1 MRSRDARRRD
11 DARRLAGAITLPAG
25 IVTSVVAGL
34 SRLVTPATSAHPTN
48 LTPQTQPQTHSSA
61 PPPTTRAERG
71 RLARWLLPAE
81 SAGGG
86 EIRALDG
93 VRAVAALSIVA
104 FHALIHQHFEY
115 QPISQATGSIWY
127 YLSMGVQLF
136 FVLSGFLLFRPYARA
151 LLSGGAI
158 PSWARFYQRRA
169 LRILPVYWV
178 ALAVML
184 ATQWPHAGKPL
195 WLNALTHITL
205 LHDAFPR
212 FNRDLDGP
220 FWTLAVEAQFYL
232 LLPVI
237 AAGVARVVGRTRSAA
252 RLFGALLGV
261 IALAEG
267 VRWLDTLLMASVTS
281 NAMAHGGWEAA
292 RYVLALAT
300 MGMQGKNLEVFFV
313 GALCATLYV
322 VGTEREGLARRTQ
335 RRIAWGL
342 LAGGLLISYFAAPAW
357 ALGTALFTPGAHW
370 GVDLISYP
378 LVVGVSF
385 GALTLGI
392 VWSGPLVHAIFE
404 APPLRFIG
412 LISYSMYLWHA
423 PVLRGGDLAIFAPI
437 PFWLRLVCVL
447 PVSYLSYQL
456 LERPFLRRRQ
466 RLRRS
471 ATEQPPPQP
480 DATQRAAAQLD

>member
-1 MRSRDARRRD
+1 MR
-11 DARRLAGAITLPAG
+11 
-25 IVTSVVAGL
+25 
-34 SRLVTPATSAHPTN
+34 
-48 LTPQTQPQTHSSA
+48 
-61 PPPTTRAERG
+61 TRII
-71 RLARWLLPAE
+71 RWLLPAE
-81 SAGGG
+81 SSGAG

-104 FHALIHQHFEY
+104 FHTLLHQHIEY
-115 QPISQATGSIWY
+115 LPASQAIGNVWY

-151 LLSGGAI
+151 MLSGAAL

-184 ATQWPHAGKPL
+184 ATQWPVAGKPL

-205 LHDAFPR
+205 LHDSFPR
-212 FNRDLDGP
+212 FSRDLDGP

-232 LLPVI
+232 LLPLI
-237 AAGVARVVGRTRSAA
+237 AAGVSRVVGRTRSAA

-261 IALAEG
+261 IALAEL
-267 VRWLDTLLMASVTS
+267 VRWLDTLLMASVTPQ
-281 NAMAHGGWEAA
+281 ALAHGGWEAA
-292 RYVLALAT
+292 RWLLTLAT

-313 GALCATLYV
+313 GALCSTLYV
-322 VGTEREGLARRTQ
+322 IGTEREELARQTQ
-335 RRIAWGL
+335 RRVARWLLTVGL
-342 LAGGLLISYFAAPAW
+342 LLAIVAALNW
-357 ALGTALFTPGAHW
+357 KLGTVLFTPGEQW
-370 GVDLISYP
+370 GLAIITYP

-392 VWSGPLVHAIFE
+392 VWGGPLVHAIFA

-412 LISYSMYLWHA
+412 LISYSLYLWHL
-423 PVLRGGDLAIFAPI
+423 PILHGDLAIFAPM
-437 PFWLRLVCVL
+437 PLWLRLVCIL
-447 PVSYLSYQL
+447 LVSYLSYQL

-466 RLRRS
+466 RLHKS
-471 ATEQPPPQP
+471 AAEQRPPTR
-480 DATQRAAAQLD
+480 DEAQSGVAGAR